1 MTTSKVCLFSNA
13 DFLCHSGDDVST
25 ERELPPLIVG
35 PQFGNRLFLSD
46 CYTHLHGGVC
56 FEFETPDLTAPGAVA
71 DGAEA
76 PAAAAA
82 AAAAAAED
90 TRASPSAR
98 KTSSARS
105 GRLSF
110 AGLHGRRQ
118 PTPLGDAP
126 ADGESTLGALAPD
139 AEREREKAGRPLLTE
154 AIREQLQTLTR
165 KLLARMVSM
174 SQSAAASLTA
184 PQQTS
189 ATASTSASAFKSPQR
204 ATTASSSA
212 ALKRAFQQ
220 QSEQFK
226 APTIELGNGKTC
238 ACASLLTR

>member
-1 MTTSKVCLFSNA
+1 MR
-13 DFLCHSGDDVST
+13 T

-46 CYTHLHGGVC
+46 SYTHLHGGVC
-56 FEFETPDLTAPGAVA
+56 FEFETPDLTAPGAGA

-82 AAAAAAED
+82 AAAAGASED

-98 KTSSARS
+98 KISSARS
-105 GRLSF
+105 SRLSF

-118 PTPLGDAP
+118 PTPLGDAA

-139 AEREREKAGRPLLTE
+139 AERERQKEKADRPLLTD
-154 AIREQLQTLTR
+154 AIREQLQALTR

-184 PQQTS
+184 AQQTS
-189 ATASTSASAFKSPQR
+189 APASASAFSSPQR

-220 QSEQFK
+220 QSEQFS

-238 ACASLLTR
+238 AASVLFH